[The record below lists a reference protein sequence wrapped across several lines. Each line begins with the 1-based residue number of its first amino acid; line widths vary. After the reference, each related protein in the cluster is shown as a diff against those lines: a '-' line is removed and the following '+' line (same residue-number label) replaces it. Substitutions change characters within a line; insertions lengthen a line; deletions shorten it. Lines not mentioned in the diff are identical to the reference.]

1 MLIVIIGVGE
11 VGFHVAKALSQE
23 DHDIVVMDIDPAKCK
38 RATESLDVIVVEG
51 NGASPRNLSAAN
63 VQDADYVLCLTRVDE
78 VNLIASQQAHELGAK
93 KIIARLRNQQYT
105 TRDSIIKPEKFGI
118 DLVIHPEKEAC
129 KEIVQLVRHSYA
141 TQVMDFEGGRIQ
153 MIGIRLDEDSPI
165 VGKSVREICEEEQNF
180 KFGIITVLN
189 EGESHV
195 PWSDYIFKDNDTAYF
210 IVKTKWLESL
220 MSLLGKEATPTNS
233 IIILG
238 GSKIGR
244 SLAKELE
251 KEMTV
256 RLIESKRDKAEW
268 LASHLKETMII
279 HGDGTD
285 VELLKSENI
294 QDADSFIAVTES
306 EQTNLLS
313 GMLAHHLG
321 VKQTVIH
328 VSTTEY
334 MPIVHEIGVGAVL
347 SKNMSTVNSILR
359 FIASDQIETS
369 VITFDEIDVE
379 VIEFNPEPGSKVTKA
394 PLKDVNFP
402 EDSIVGMTNHHGTL
416 SIARGSTQLTEED
429 TVLVFAKSKAVTKL
443 KRLFEA

>member
-1 MLIVIIGVGE
+1 MRIVIIGVGE

-23 DHDIVVMDIDPAKCK
+23 DHDIIVMDLDPAKCR

-51 NGASPRNLSAAN
+51 NGASPRNLLAAN
-63 VQDADYVLCLTRVDE
+63 VQEADYVLCLTRVDE

-129 KEIVQLVRHSYA
+129 KEIVKLVRHSYA
-141 TQVMDFEGGRIQ
+141 TQVMDFEGGRVQ
-153 MIGIRLDEDSPI
+153 MIGIRLDENSPI
-165 VGKSVREICEEEQNF
+165 VGKSVNDICEEDRDF
-180 KFGIITVLN
+180 KFGIITVLRD
-189 EGESHV
+189 GESHV
-195 PWSDYIFKDNDTAYF
+195 PWSDYIFKYNDTAYF

-220 MSLLGKEATPTNS
+220 MHLLGKEATPTNS

-244 SLAKELE
+244 SLAAELE

-268 LASHLKETMII
+268 LASQVKDTMII

-321 VKQTVIH
+321 VKQSVIH

-334 MPIVHEIGVGAVL
+334 MPIVQEIGVGAVL

-359 FIASDQIETS
+359 FIASDETEAP
-369 VITFDEIDVE
+369 VMTFDEIDVE
-379 VIEFNPEPGSKVTKA
+379 VIEFDPEPGSKVTKL
-394 PLKDVNFP
+394 PLEEINFP

-416 SIARGSTQLTEED
+416 SIARGSTQLSDED
-429 TVLVFAKSKAVTKL
+429 NVLVFAKSKVVPKL
-443 KRLFEA
+443 KRLFES

>member
-1 MLIVIIGVGE
+1 MRIVIIGVGE
-11 VGFHVAKALSQE
+11 VGFHVAKALSE
-23 DHDIVVMDIDPAKCK
+23 ENHDIVVMDIDPAKCR

-51 NGASPRNLSAAN
+51 NGASPRNLSVAN

-141 TQVMDFEGGRIQ
+141 TQVMDFEGGRVE
-153 MIGIRLDEDSPI
+153 MIGIRLDENSPI
-165 VGKSVREICEEEQNF
+165 IGKSVSDICEEDQNF
-180 KFGIITVLN
+180 KFGIITVLRD
-189 EGESHV
+189 GESHV
-195 PWSDYIFKDNDTAYF
+195 PWSDYIFKFNDTAYF

-220 MSLLGKEATPTNS
+220 MHLLGKEATPTNS

-244 SLAKELE
+244 SLAEELE

-256 RLIESKRDKAEW
+256 RLIERKRDKAEW

-321 VKQTVIH
+321 VKQSVIH

-334 MPIVHEIGVGAVL
+334 MPIVQEIGVGAVL

-359 FIASDQIETS
+359 FIASDETETS
-369 VITFDEIDVE
+369 VMTFDEIDVE
-379 VIEFNPEPGSKVTKA
+379 VIEFHPEPGSKVTKL
-394 PLKDVNFP
+394 PLEEINFP

-416 SIARGSTQLTEED
+416 SIARGSTQLSDED
-429 TVLVFAKSKAVTKL
+429 NVLVFAKSKAVPKL
-443 KRLFEA
+443 KRLFES